1 MSETKT
7 GISVRQAPLWLAA
20 FAVLSL
26 FACAPAKPTPTP
38 NPFAYMSVPII
49 CESIDW
55 SQMSPPIQGLKNKFF
70 NGAGINRPQA
80 EWTCEK
86 QEETVEYLEQA
97 QELYVEKLGL
107 DEKLAEQAIDRLQ
120 RIESTDSGGSKVV
133 ANKST
138 QTLRLSLKS
147 TKSAVHEYGH
157 MVIGTIYSYD
167 SVDGSRTYYH
177 SFNEG
182 LSEFGALLYDPKKAS
197 GSYECKDGKVL
208 DYRNSAEAAGTI
220 FSRHPTLFAEAALLN
235 IEKPDGY
242 TDQDLAK
249 KIASGE
255 GSDPK
260 AVLQEFTRTLPQE
273 CQ

>member
-1 MSETKT
+1 MSERKK
-7 GISVRQAPLWLAA
+7 GLAVRQTPLWLAA
-20 FAVLSL
+20 IAVVSL
-26 FACAPAKPTPTP
+26 FACAPATATPTP
-38 NPFAYMSVPII
+38 NPFAYMSVPVI
-49 CESIDW
+49 CENIGW
-55 SQMSPPIQGLKNKFF
+55 SKMSPSFQGLKHKFF
-70 NGAGINRPQA
+70 NGPGMNRPQA

-86 QEETVEYLEQA
+86 QEETVEYLEHA
-97 QELYVEKLGL
+97 QELYVKKLGL
-107 DEKLAEQAIDRLQ
+107 DENLAKQAIERLQ

-133 ANKST
+133 SNNT
-138 QTLRLSLKS
+138 IQILRLSLNS

-182 LSEFGALLYDPKKAS
+182 PAEFGALLHDSKKAS
-197 GSYECKDGKVL
+197 GFYMCKDNKVF
-208 DYRNSAEAAGTI
+208 DYKDSAKAAGTI
-220 FSRHPTLFAEAALLN
+220 FSRHPTLFNEAARLN

-242 TDQDLAK
+242 TDLDLAN

-255 GSDPK
+255 GSDP
-260 AVLQEFTRTLPQE
+260 ATILQEFTETLPQD